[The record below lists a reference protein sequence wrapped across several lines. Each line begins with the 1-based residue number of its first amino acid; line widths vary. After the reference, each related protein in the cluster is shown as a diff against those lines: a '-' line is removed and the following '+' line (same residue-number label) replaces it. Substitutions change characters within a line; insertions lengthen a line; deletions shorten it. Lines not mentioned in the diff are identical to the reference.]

1 MAATVFV
8 TVMAAFGFFCFLY
21 VLRGWFLPV
30 GKGCMCVC
38 YGIPD
43 EGMLSRWLWLRNSG
57 MMKIPMVVVTRD
69 LSDPWENCDIE
80 LCSPEALLSRLE
92 QERSRIH
99 GTGDG
104 NSSGRHQRRGISE
117 L

>member
-1 MAATVFV
+1 MAGMVFLGAA
-8 TVMAAFGFFCFLY
+8 AAFGIISLIWTL
-21 VLRGWFLPV
+21 VGWLLPD
-30 GKGCMCVC
+30 GKGAAVVC
-38 YGIPD
+38 WEQPD

-69 LSDPWENCDIE
+69 LSDPWESCDIE